1 MPAGRCG
8 VIPLVGISTYVAETA
23 WGAWSRPA
31 AVLPESYYELV
42 ASAGARPLLLPPL
55 RTAAPGPASAPPT

>member
-1 MPAGRCG
+1 M
-8 VIPLVGISTYVAETA
+8 IPLVGLSTYVAESA

-42 ASAGARPLLLPPL
+42 ASAGGPTHAP
-55 RTAAPGPASAPPT
+55 AAAADRRVAGPGSAQPR

>member
-1 MPAGRCG
+1 
-8 VIPLVGISTYVAETA
+8 VIPLIGITTYVARAA
-23 WGAWSRPA
+23 WGSWDRPA

-55 RTAAPGPASAPPT
+55 RTAWC